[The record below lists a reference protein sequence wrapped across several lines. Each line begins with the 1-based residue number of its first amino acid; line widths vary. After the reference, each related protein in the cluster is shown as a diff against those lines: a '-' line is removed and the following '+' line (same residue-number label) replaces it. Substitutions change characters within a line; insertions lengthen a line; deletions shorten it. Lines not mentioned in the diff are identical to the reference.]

1 MIVKYIAN
9 PKTQSSKAARVGGLL
24 DYIVADGH
32 ADTQTA
38 EYIGANGDFYSD
50 SQQGQRAEMVA
61 LAMEANRSKDPVDH
75 WLLSWKEG
83 EQPTQAQCNETVGI
97 LKRHLGMSSDQL
109 AIFALHRNTENYHLH
124 VVLNRVHPDTLLVED
139 KGWCIDKA
147 HKALAEII
155 RAQGWEAEKNS
166 RYVANRS
173 GDVTRASSVR
183 EPLPHSKALDYENA
197 TGEKSC
203 ERIAQERAAPI
214 LRNARSWAQ
223 VHVGLAQVNIRYE
236 RRGSGAILWVGDQ
249 QLKASCIGRE
259 FSRSRMEERLGEFQP
274 DTRANPTP
282 QQREAEALRPDMP
295 ANWAEYCKA
304 LSTNRKEKNAA
315 QIQQRMEHRVARE
328 MQSSEFRTERTDLY
342 HGGKWSGNALNVA
355 RSLLAADHAMR
366 RAELMERQKRERDK
380 LRIGFGRRKTFEQFL
395 VEQGEPQLAEQWR
408 YRDSET
414 PGTAILG
421 DEDEIPCKRDI
432 RDFTAQVR
440 QSAHSQ
446 LTEIHYSSR
455 SDPGHVSFTDRGK
468 RIDVWQAQ
476 DEAAVLAALQL
487 GIQKWGTLT
496 ITGPDEFKQLC
507 AQLAAQHGFKI
518 SNPELRREIVRGPS
532 EGQPVPVI
540 PAGMPSPRITYP
552 VTPAGMPS
560 PRMTYQLHKADILNR
575 IEVRNASQLDWM
587 IAVRMRVTGHDQQA
601 ITQALKENASQGR
614 EAENRNWTNYAE
626 RTAEAVFGPRG
637 DRECERSKQRA
648 EAWARVEGR
657 NLAHERLVHHSQP
670 RAVPARGRGDFE
682 IG

>member
-1 MIVKYIAN
+1 
-9 PKTQSSKAARVGGLL
+9 
-24 DYIVADGH
+24 
-32 ADTQTA
+32 
-38 EYIGANGDFYSD
+38 
-50 SQQGQRAEMVA
+50 
-61 LAMEANRSKDPVDH
+61 
-75 WLLSWKEG
+75 
-83 EQPTQAQCNETVGI
+83 
-97 LKRHLGMSSDQL
+97 
-109 AIFALHRNTENYHLH
+109 
-124 VVLNRVHPDTLLVED
+124 
-139 KGWCIDKA
+139 
-147 HKALAEII
+147 
-155 RAQGWEAEKNS
+155 
-166 RYVANRS
+166 
-173 GDVTRASSVR
+173 
-183 EPLPHSKALDYENA
+183 
-197 TGEKSC
+197 
-203 ERIAQERAAPI
+203 
-214 LRNARSWAQ
+214 
-223 VHVGLAQVNIRYE
+223 
-236 RRGSGAILWVGDQ
+236 
-249 QLKASCIGRE
+249 
-259 FSRSRMEERLGEFQP
+259 MEERLGEFQP
-274 DTRANPTP
+274 DSRSNTVP
-282 QQREAEALRPDMP
+282 QQPRAAEPLRPDMP
-295 ANWAEYCKA
+295 ANWAEYRKTLGA
-304 LSTNRKEKNAA
+304 NRKQKDAA
-315 QIQQRMEHRVARE
+315 QVQQRMDHLAERE
-328 MQSSEFRTERTDLY
+328 MQSAEFSKERSALY
-342 HGGKWSGNALNVA
+342 QGGKWSGNALNVA

-380 LRIGFGRRKTFEQFL
+380 LRVGFGRRKTFEQFL

-446 LTEIHYSSR
+446 LTEIHYSAR

-496 ITGPDEFKQLC
+496 VTGPDEFKQLC

-532 EGQPVPVI
+532 EGQPVPVT

-560 PRMTYQLHKADILNR
+560 PRMTYQLHKAGIFNR

-587 IAVRMRVTGHDQQA
+587 IAVRMRVTGHNQQA

-614 EAENRNWTNYAE
+614 EAENRNWTNYVV